1 VNREIPQKNSIMKLA
16 TLIAISAVASI
27 LTQTSVFAQET
38 PVPSVAPAATPAEIV
53 PAQEK
58 SAEKSSETPA
68 QTVPVPEK
76 KYSIGPALE
85 FGGGGTSFGIKAN
98 VSISENFSVRPLIL
112 FGYKPLSKSDYT
124 KQASRF
130 NTSVSET
137 VLDRLISEVGTGTAY
152 GLALTYDFKSPD
164 GKILGYIGPRI
175 LGGTASGGGT
185 GFTQSTGETNIGLTA
200 GANYAISPDFTAGLD
215 ATYNFSR
222 SAESSSTSSSGT
234 IKETFAPDPTFKFG
248 LNILYNF

>member
-1 VNREIPQKNSIMKLA
+1 MKLA

-27 LTQTSVFAQET
+27 LTQTSVFAQEA
-38 PVPSVAPAATPAEIV
+38 PAPAVAPTATPAEVV

-58 SAEKSSETPA
+58 SAEKSSGTPA
-68 QTVPVPEK
+68 QSVPVPEK

-112 FGYKPLSKSDYT
+112 FGYKPLSNSDVSKFARDRGLVRT
-124 KQASRF
+124 NAEIDQA
-130 NTSVSET
+130 V
-137 VLDRLISEVGTGTAY
+137 SEVGTGTAY

-164 GKILGYIGPRI
+164 SKILGYVGPRI
-175 LGGTASGGGT
+175 LVGTASGSGA
-185 GFTQSTGETNIGLTA
+185 GFTTSTSEANIGLTA

-222 SAESSSTSSSGT
+222 SAELSSTSSGVTVKNTLS
-234 IKETFAPDPTFKFG
+234 PDPSFKFG

>member
-1 VNREIPQKNSIMKLA
+1 MKLA

-27 LTQTSVFAQET
+27 LTQTSVFAQEA
-38 PVPSVAPAATPAEIV
+38 PVPAVTPAATPVEVV

-58 SAEKSSETPA
+58 SSEKSSEKSAETPA

-98 VSISENFSVRPLIL
+98 VSVSENFSVRPLIL
-112 FGYKPLSKSDYT
+112 FGYKPLSNSDVSKFARDRGLVRT
-124 KQASRF
+124 NAEIDQA
-130 NTSVSET
+130 VS
-137 VLDRLISEVGTGTAY
+137 DVGTGTAY

-164 GKILGYIGPRI
+164 SKLLGYVGPRI
-175 LGGTASGGGT
+175 LVGTASGSGT
-185 GFTQSTGETNIGLTA
+185 GFTTSTSEANIGLTA

-222 SAESSSTSSSGT
+222 SAELSSTSSGVTVKNTLS
-234 IKETFAPDPTFKFG
+234 PDPSFKFG